1 MLCQNLTKMVM
12 VHSLQMFYSSFLPNV
27 SETWCAFVAKPL
39 KHENG
44 NGVMHACTQAGDIER
59 AEMYLNGMDVRLCAG
74 YVPLSLRMWDLFRD
88 SLEC

>member
-1 MLCQNLTKMVM
+1 MPKSNILHILEETLRKMV
-12 VHSLQMFYSSFLPNV
+12 SCGAEV
-27 SETWCAFVAKPL
+27 SALTL
-39 KHENG
+39 
-44 NGVMHACTQAGDIER
+44 NGVIHACTQAGDIER